1 MAERQELAEGA
12 TRCCLDEA
20 AELTSML
27 LVLLLFLGLFAVLVA
42 HLDEVDTAKE
52 ICAV

>member
-27 LVLLLFLGLFAVLVA
+27 LVLLLFLAVARVFLAGPV
-42 HLDEVDTAKE
+42 
-52 ICAV
+52 